1 VGREVAAVHPV
12 CGHLHAGSILAIYKE
27 NLYMVKFVRPELGTQ
42 KILDVNITLR
52 EVANPHRVVVES
64 VNFEV
69 MALVIKLLEFK
80 ADLIALLSRYND
92 LAQEVQ
98 REQNGLDNRFYQQY
112 GWIGSTINI
121 LSLGIRHI
129 LSRFRL
135 RGLDSTSTRPFT
147 QTRNASVATSPTC
160 C

>member
-1 VGREVAAVHPV
+1 
-12 CGHLHAGSILAIYKE
+12 
-27 NLYMVKFVRPELGTQ
+27 
-42 KILDVNITLR
+42 VNISLR
-52 EVANPHRVVVES
+52 EVAHPHRVVVES

-69 MALVIKLLEFK
+69 MALVIKLLEYK
-80 ADLIALLSRYND
+80 ADLISLLGRYND

-98 REQNGLDNRFYQQY
+98 REQNALDNRFYQQY

-135 RGLDSTSTRPFT
+135 RGLDSSSKH
-147 QTRNASVATSPTC
+147 AAT
-160 C
+160 

>member
-1 VGREVAAVHPV
+1 
-12 CGHLHAGSILAIYKE
+12 
-27 NLYMVKFVRPELGTQ
+27 M
-42 KILDVNITLR
+42 
-52 EVANPHRVVVES
+52 ANPNKIIVES

-80 ADLIALLSRYND
+80 ADLIAVLGKYND

-135 RGLDSTSTRPFT
+135 RGLDSSSTPISIQIKT
-147 QTRNASVATSPTC
+147 VLAAISPMYY
-160 C
+160 